1 MADDSDSK
9 TEQPTQRRLSK
20 AHDEG
25 NLLSSQEVKTAAVI
39 LGGLVLVWGLANPL
53 LSRIDSMLAG
63 IYSRADAIRIDTVD
77 GFTSYMAS
85 IAMQVGMI
93 LALPFGMFILI
104 ALAATIMQTGFVFTT
119 EKLTFDFERINPLS
133 GLKRMFSQQSL
144 VDLIKNLIKLAVVG
158 AVALLLVYPRFKGIE
173 TIPLLETAGML
184 AFLHDLLSRLLM
196 AITVI
201 VVMIAGADWFYQRFA
216 YLKKMRMT
224 KQEVKDEQ
232 KQTEGDP
239 MVKARLRAL
248 RMQRARQR
256 MMAAVP
262 KADVVITNPTHYS
275 VALRYDEKRMRAPI
289 VVAKGVDEVAANIR
303 RIAAEH
309 KVPVFE
315 APPLA
320 RVLFRDVDL
329 NAEVPSTLYVAVAQV
344 LTYVIQL
351 RTAAASAVRPA
362 RPIIDP
368 KIEETRH

>member
-201 VVMIAGADWFYQRFA
+201 VVMIAGADCSISA
-216 YLKKMRMT
+216 S
-224 KQEVKDEQ
+224 
-232 KQTEGDP
+232 
-239 MVKARLRAL
+239 
-248 RMQRARQR
+248 
-256 MMAAVP
+256 
-262 KADVVITNPTHYS
+262 PT
-275 VALRYDEKRMRAPI
+275 
-289 VVAKGVDEVAANIR
+289 
-303 RIAAEH
+303 
-309 KVPVFE
+309 
-315 APPLA
+315 
-320 RVLFRDVDL
+320 
-329 NAEVPSTLYVAVAQV
+329 
-344 LTYVIQL
+344 
-351 RTAAASAVRPA
+351 
-362 RPIIDP
+362 
-368 KIEETRH
+368 